1 MEKEDRKKERER
13 GQRIASVKRV
23 TASPSHVDNQ
33 MRGRATNET
42 SVKKNPD
49 ASV

>member
-1 MEKEDRKKERER
+1 MEKKDRKKERER
-13 GQRIASVKRV
+13 AGVERV